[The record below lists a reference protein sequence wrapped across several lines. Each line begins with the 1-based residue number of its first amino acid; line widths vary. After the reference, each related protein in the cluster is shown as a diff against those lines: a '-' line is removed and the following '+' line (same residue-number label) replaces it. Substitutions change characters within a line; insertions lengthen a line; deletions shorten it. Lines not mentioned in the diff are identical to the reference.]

1 MKVFTSMI
9 ENEIIKNITFK
20 LKDFYLNTYSLT
32 KNQGLK
38 TVFYSSN
45 IIAVDKIM
53 SSPVIVIA
61 SSSSDRNDSFNQSS
75 ESTKVIYSPLE
86 HSIP

>member
-75 ESTKVIYSPLE
+75 EETK
-86 HSIP
+86 